1 MKRYVLLL
9 MLTGALALAAPAAA
23 DQFLLGFN
31 GFDYDSARATSTH
44 YLDVGDQYYSL
55 GYITSVDP
63 GLLGGY
69 VDFSV
74 NEYTYY
80 MYNLQVALTSFGGGV
95 LESDFSNTSGGRTR
109 YYEDP
114 ISGGT
119 HGVYGTNPPSGTA
132 PSTFTNGTVA
142 LGGKTY
148 NFIINYDFNLC
159 QGDFSGNMDLDE
171 GTDPFTYIPVSQ
183 RPGWI
188 LGGVS
193 GTKPLGC
200 TTNTSIPAGYDH
212 QMTGECRR
220 PSATPSTH
228 RTWGA
233 IKALYR

>member
-1 MKRYVLLL
+1 MKRKVLLL
-9 MLTGALALAAPAAA
+9 ILTGALALAAPAAA

-31 GFDYDSARATSTH
+31 GFDYDSALATSTH
-44 YLDVGDQYYSL
+44 YLDTGDQYHSV

-63 GLLGGY
+63 GLLGSY

-80 MYNLQVALTSFGGGV
+80 MYGLKVDLQSFGGGV
-95 LESDFSNTSGGRTR
+95 LEADMGFTTTGRTR

-114 ISGGT
+114 LSGGT
-119 HGVYGTNPPSGTA
+119 HGVYGTNPPNATA
-132 PSTFTNGTVA
+132 PATFTNGTVA

-148 NFIINYDFNLC
+148 NFVLNYDFNLC

-171 GTDPFTYIPVSQ
+171 GVDLIYIPVSQ
-183 RPGWI
+183 QPGWV
-188 LGGVS
+188 LGGLS
-193 GTKPLGC
+193 GTKALSC

-212 QMTGECRR
+212 QVTGECRR
-220 PSATPSTH
+220 PSVTPSTH
-228 RTWGA
+228 KTWGA